1 MVFCLQIGLGLG
13 GVGCVPAAS
22 PGGSGGSSGGG
33 GAGSS
38 SGGLGNSETG
48 VGTGGMPTGT
58 GGPPTS
64 TGVGSSTGGGSGGG
78 TSGTEEE
85 TGGSTGCSFF
95 CDPSDTDGSS
105 SKQDPLGG
113 LDHRVDVV
121 AEEAAAGLD
130 VRGDAPHRCDDVLAD
145 RRRAASIRRGYTP
158 RPSVA
163 RSRLRRPRAPA
174 RRTGALAEVAAAA
187 ARGVSRPSCFLAAA
201 PSAWRPRR
209 VPMPTARLSTVDRT
223 ALPALPALTHSS
235 K

>member
-1 MVFCLQIGLGLG
+1 MVFVRYRGDGHMRIFMVFCLQIGLGLG

-64 TGVGSSTGGGSGGG
+64 TGVGSSKGGGSGGG

-85 TGGSTGCSFF
+85 T
-95 CDPSDTDGSS
+95 
-105 SKQDPLGG
+105 
-113 LDHRVDVV
+113 
-121 AEEAAAGLD
+121 
-130 VRGDAPHRCDDVLAD
+130 
-145 RRRAASIRRGYTP
+145 AASIRRGYTP